1 MKIKLA
7 ANLTFINIFEQK
19 GFCKFATQQKQKIM
33 KSLLL
38 TSLLTLLGIGS
49 FAQEA
54 KKEAT
59 IKIVVIEN
67 GKEKVIERKYSDIQ
81 KADAEI
87 KKLSDSLDMKM
98 SGGDKKNK
106 IVRIEVNKNDRRGG
120 GPQLEA
126 REGKELMIREGKE
139 LNIITED
146 FKGDLRP
153 GGPGA
158 GRMIIRRMNKGG
170 NPADVLIFRDNDS
183 INPNMGPRRNF
194 EMQGPPPFDKIMKG
208 RKRMRRA
215 MIMGRM
221 GDRHKMGFEH
231 QKNGSKT
238 INGLISF
245 PNKPFN
251 GKLNVRFNAPEKGN
265 VTISV
270 TDVNGKEIASE
281 QIKDFSGKYLGQ
293 IDVKKSG
300 AGVYFVRVTQS
311 NDGAVRRVQV
321 D

>member
-1 MKIKLA
+1 MKNKLGP
-7 ANLTFINIFEQK
+7 NLTFLNIFELK
-19 GFCKFATQQKQKIM
+19 GFRMFAAQQKQKCM
-33 KSLLL
+33 KNLLL
-38 TSLLTLLGIGS
+38 TSLITLLGISS

-67 GKEKVIERKYSDIQ
+67 GKEKVIERKYSDIK

-87 KKLSDSLDMKM
+87 QKLSDSLDLKI
-98 SGGDKKNK
+98 STGGGKNK
-106 IVRIEVNKNDRRGG
+106 IVRIEVNKDDRRGG
-120 GPQLEA
+120 PQ
-126 REGKELMIREGKE
+126 LMIREGKE
-139 LNIITED
+139 LEIREGKELNISTED

-170 NPADVLIFRDNDS
+170 NPADVLILRDNDS
-183 INPNMGPRRNF
+183 SKTNMGPRRNF
-194 EMQGPPPFDKIMKG
+194 DMQGPPPFERFMEG
-208 RKRMRRA
+208 RKRMKGA
-215 MIMGRM
+215 MAFGRM
-221 GDRHKMGFEH
+221 GGRNKMGFEN
-231 QKNGSKT
+231 QLNGSKT
-238 INGLISF
+238 INGLISY

-251 GKLNVRFNAPEKGN
+251 GKLNVRFKAPEKGN

-281 QIKDFSGKYLGQ
+281 QIKDFSGLYLGQ

-300 AGVYFVRVTQS
+300 PGVYFVRVTQS
-311 NDGAVRRVQV
+311 NDGAVRRVKV

>member
-1 MKIKLA
+1 MKNKLGP
-7 ANLTFINIFEQK
+7 NLTILNIFELK
-19 GFCKFATQQKQKIM
+19 GFRMFAAQQKQKCM
-33 KSLLL
+33 KNLLL
-38 TSLLTLLGIGS
+38 TSLITLLGISS

-59 IKIVVIEN
+59 VKIVVIEN
-67 GKEKVIERKYSDIQ
+67 GKEKVIERKYSDIK

-87 KKLSDSLDMKM
+87 QKLSDSLDLKIST
-98 SGGDKKNK
+98 SGGKNK
-106 IVRIEVNKNDRRGG
+106 IVRIEVNKDDRRGG
-120 GPQLEA
+120 GSQFKGP
-126 REGKELMIREGKE
+126 EGKE

-158 GRMIIRRMNKGG
+158 RRMVIRRMNKGG
-170 NPADVLIFRDNDS
+170 NPADVLILRDNDS
-183 INPNMGPRRNF
+183 SKTNMGPRRNF
-194 EMQGPPPFDKIMKG
+194 DLQGPPPFERFMEG
-208 RKRMRRA
+208 RKRMKGA
-215 MIMGRM
+215 MAFGRM
-221 GDRHKMGFEH
+221 GGRNKMGFEN
-231 QKNGSKT
+231 QLNGSKT
-238 INGLISF
+238 INGLISY

-251 GKLNVRFNAPEKGN
+251 GKLNVRFKAPEKGN

-281 QIKDFSGKYLGQ
+281 QIKDFSGLYLGQ

>member
-1 MKIKLA
+1 
-7 ANLTFINIFEQK
+7 
-19 GFCKFATQQKQKIM
+19 
-33 KSLLL
+33 LLCI
-38 TSLLTLLGIGS
+38 SS
-49 FAQEA
+49 FAQET

-81 KADAEI
+81 KADDEI

-98 SGGDKKNK
+98 SGGGKKNK

-120 GPQLEA
+120 GP
-126 REGKELMIREGKE
+126 EGKE

-146 FKGDLRP
+146 FKGDMGP
-153 GGPGA
+153 GGPGK
-158 GRMIIRRMNKGG
+158 GRMIIRRMNKGE

-183 INPNMGPRRNF
+183 INPNRGPRGNF
-194 EMQGPPPFDKIMKG
+194 DMQGPPPFGKIMGG
-208 RKRMRRA
+208 RKIMRGAMAHRRME
-215 MIMGRM
+215 GRN
-221 GDRHKMGFEH
+221 KMGFEH

-238 INGLISF
+238 IHGLIAY

-251 GKLNVRFNAPEKGN
+251 GKLNVRFKAPEKGN

-281 QIKDFSGKYLGQ
+281 QIKDFSGLYLGQ

>member
-1 MKIKLA
+1 MKNKLGP
-7 ANLTFINIFEQK
+7 NLTFLNIFELK
-19 GFCKFATQQKQKIM
+19 GFRMFAPQQKQKCM
-33 KSLLL
+33 KNLLL
-38 TSLLTLLGIGS
+38 TSLITLLGISS

-87 KKLSDSLDMKM
+87 KKLSDSLDLKIST
-98 SGGDKKNK
+98 SGGKNK
-106 IVRIEVNKNDRRGG
+106 IVRIEVNKDDRRGG
-120 GPQLEA
+120 RPQMEA

-146 FKGDLRP
+146 FKGDLGP
-153 GGPGA
+153 GGPGG

-170 NPADVLIFRDNDS
+170 NPADVLILRDNDS

-194 EMQGPPPFDKIMKG
+194 DMQGHPPIGKFMKG
-208 RKRMRRA
+208 RKTMRGGMA
-215 MIMGRM
+215 FGRM
-221 GDRHKMGFEH
+221 GGRNKMIIEH

-238 INGLISF
+238 INGLISY

-251 GKLNVRFNAPEKGN
+251 GKLNVRFKAPEKGN

-281 QIKDFSGKYLGQ
+281 QIKDFSGLYLGQ

>member
-1 MKIKLA
+1 MKNKLGP
-7 ANLTFINIFEQK
+7 NLTFLNIFELK
-19 GFCKFATQQKQKIM
+19 GFRMFAAQQKQKCM
-33 KSLLL
+33 KNLLL
-38 TSLLTLLGIGS
+38 TSLITLLGISS

-67 GKEKVIERKYSDIQ
+67 GKEKVIERKYSDIK

-87 KKLSDSLDMKM
+87 QKLSDSLDLKIST
-98 SGGDKKNK
+98 SGGKNK
-106 IVRIEVNKNDRRGG
+106 IVRIEVNKDDRRGG
-120 GPQLEA
+120 GSQFKGP
-126 REGKELMIREGKE
+126 EGKE

-146 FKGDLRP
+146 FRGDLGP

-158 GRMIIRRMNKGG
+158 GRMIIQRMNKGG
-170 NPADVLIFRDNDS
+170 NPADVLILRDNDS
-183 INPNMGPRRNF
+183 SKTNMGPRRNF
-194 EMQGPPPFDKIMKG
+194 DLQGPPPFERFMEG
-208 RKRMRRA
+208 RKRMKGA
-215 MIMGRM
+215 MAFGRM
-221 GDRHKMGFEH
+221 GGRNKMGFDN
-231 QKNGSKT
+231 QLNGSKT
-238 INGLISF
+238 INGLISY

-251 GKLNVRFNAPEKGN
+251 GKLNVRFKAPEKGN

-281 QIKDFSGKYLGQ
+281 QIKDFSGLYLGQ

-311 NDGAVRRVQV
+311 NDGAVRRVKV

>member
-1 MKIKLA
+1 MKNKLGP
-7 ANLTFINIFEQK
+7 NLTFLNIFEQK
-19 GFCKFATQQKQKIM
+19 GFRMFAAQQKQKCM
-33 KSLLL
+33 KNLLL
-38 TSLLTLLGIGS
+38 TSLITLLGISS

-98 SGGDKKNK
+98 SGGGKKNK

-120 GPQLEA
+120 GPQF
-126 REGKELMIREGKE
+126 RGPEGKE

-146 FKGDLRP
+146 FKGDMGP
-153 GGPGA
+153 GGPGK
-158 GRMIIRRMNKGG
+158 GRMIIRRMQKGE

-194 EMQGPPPFDKIMKG
+194 DMQGPPPFAKFMGG
-208 RKRMRRA
+208 RKKMRGA
-215 MIMGRM
+215 MASGRM
-221 GDRHKMGFEH
+221 GGRNKMGFEH

-238 INGLISF
+238 IHGLISY

-251 GKLNVRFNAPEKGN
+251 GKLNVRFKAPEKGN

-281 QIKDFSGKYLGQ
+281 QIKDFSGLYLGQ

-300 AGVYFVRVTQS
+300 PGVYFVRVTQS
-311 NDGAVRRVQV
+311 NDGAVRRVKV
-321 D
+321 E

>member
-1 MKIKLA
+1 MKSKLA
-7 ANLTFINIFEQK
+7 ANLTFLNIFEQK
-19 GFCKFATQQKQKIM
+19 GLCKFAAQQKQKCM
-33 KSLLL
+33 KNLLL
-38 TSLLTLLGIGS
+38 TSLLTLLCISS
-49 FAQEA
+49 FAQET

-81 KADAEI
+81 KADDEI

-98 SGGDKKNK
+98 SGGGKKNK

-120 GPQLEA
+120 GP
-126 REGKELMIREGKE
+126 EGKE

-146 FKGDLRP
+146 FKGDMGP
-153 GGPGA
+153 GGPGK
-158 GRMIIRRMNKGG
+158 GRMIIRRMNKGE

-183 INPNMGPRRNF
+183 INPNRGPRGNF
-194 EMQGPPPFDKIMKG
+194 DMQGPPPFGKIMGG
-208 RKRMRRA
+208 RKIMRGAMAHRRME
-215 MIMGRM
+215 GRN
-221 GDRHKMGFEH
+221 KMGFEH

-238 INGLISF
+238 IHGLIAY

-251 GKLNVRFNAPEKGN
+251 GKLNVRFKAPEKGN

-281 QIKDFSGKYLGQ
+281 QIKDFSGLYLGQ

>member
-1 MKIKLA
+1 MKNKLGP
-7 ANLTFINIFEQK
+7 NLTFLNIFEQK
-19 GFCKFATQQKQKIM
+19 GFRMFAAQQKQKCM
-33 KSLLL
+33 KNLLL
-38 TSLLTLLGIGS
+38 TSLITLLGISS

-87 KKLSDSLDMKM
+87 KKLSDSLDLKI
-98 SGGDKKNK
+98 STGGGKNK
-106 IVRIEVNKNDRRGG
+106 IIRVEVNKDDRRGG
-120 GPQLEA
+120 RPQFKGP
-126 REGKELMIREGKE
+126 EGKE

-146 FKGDLRP
+146 FRGDLGP

-170 NPADVLIFRDNDS
+170 NPADVLILRDNDS
-183 INPNMGPRRNF
+183 SKTNMGPRRNF
-194 EMQGPPPFDKIMKG
+194 DMQGHPPIGKFMKG
-208 RKRMRRA
+208 RKTMRGGMA
-215 MIMGRM
+215 FGRM
-221 GDRHKMGFEH
+221 GGRNKMKIEH

-238 INGLISF
+238 INGLISY

-251 GKLNVRFNAPEKGN
+251 GKLNVRFKAPEKGN

-281 QIKDFSGKYLGQ
+281 QIKDFSGLYLGQ

>member
-1 MKIKLA
+1 MKNKLGP
-7 ANLTFINIFEQK
+7 NLTFLNIFELK
-19 GFCKFATQQKQKIM
+19 GFCMFAAQQKQKCM
-33 KSLLL
+33 KNLLL
-38 TSLLTLLGIGS
+38 TSLIALLGISS

-54 KKEAT
+54 KKEVT
-59 IKIVVIEN
+59 IKIIVIEN

-98 SGGDKKNK
+98 SSGDKKNK
-106 IVRIEVNKNDRRGG
+106 IVRIEVNKDDRRGG
-120 GPQLEA
+120 GPQLMM
-126 REGKELMIREGKE
+126 REGKELMEREGKE
-139 LNIITED
+139 LKN
-146 FKGDLRP
+146 FKGDLGP

-170 NPADVLIFRDNDS
+170 NPADVLILRDNDS
-183 INPNMGPRRNF
+183 INPNRGPRGNF
-194 EMQGPPPFDKIMKG
+194 EMQGHPPFGKIMEG
-208 RKRMRRA
+208 RKRMRGTMA
-215 MIMGRM
+215 FGRM
-221 GDRHKMGFEH
+221 GGKNKMEFEN

-238 INGLISF
+238 IIGLISY

-251 GKLNVRFNAPEKGN
+251 GKLNVRFKAPEKGN

-281 QIKDFSGKYLGQ
+281 QIKDFSGLYLGQ

>member
-1 MKIKLA
+1 MKNKLGP
-7 ANLTFINIFEQK
+7 NLTFLNIFELK
-19 GFCKFATQQKQKIM
+19 GFRMFAAQQKQKCM
-33 KSLLL
+33 KNLLL
-38 TSLLTLLGIGS
+38 TSLITLLGISS

-67 GKEKVIERKYSDIQ
+67 GKEKVIERKYSDIK

-87 KKLSDSLDMKM
+87 QKLSDSLDLKIST
-98 SGGDKKNK
+98 SGGKNK
-106 IVRIEVNKNDRRGG
+106 TVRIEVNKDDRRGG
-120 GPQLEA
+120 GPQFK
-126 REGKELMIREGKE
+126 GPEGKE
-139 LNIITED
+139 LNISTED

-170 NPADVLIFRDNDS
+170 NPADVLILRDNDS
-183 INPNMGPRRNF
+183 SKTNMGPRRNF
-194 EMQGPPPFDKIMKG
+194 DMQGPPRFGNFMEG
-208 RKRMRRA
+208 RKRMRGA
-215 MIMGRM
+215 MAFGRM
-221 GDRHKMGFEH
+221 GGRNKMGFEN
-231 QKNGSKT
+231 QLNGSKT
-238 INGLISF
+238 INGLISY

-251 GKLNVRFNAPEKGN
+251 GKLNVRFKAPEKGN
-265 VTISV
+265 ITISV

-281 QIKDFSGKYLGQ
+281 QIKDFSGLYLGQ

>member
-1 MKIKLA
+1 MKIS
-7 ANLTFINIFEQK
+7 T
-19 GFCKFATQQKQKIM
+19 
-33 KSLLL
+33 
-38 TSLLTLLGIGS
+38 
-49 FAQEA
+49 
-54 KKEAT
+54 
-59 IKIVVIEN
+59 
-67 GKEKVIERKYSDIQ
+67 
-81 KADAEI
+81 
-87 KKLSDSLDMKM
+87 
-98 SGGDKKNK
+98 SGGKNK
-106 IVRIEVNKNDRRGG
+106 IVRIEVNKDDRRGG
-120 GPQLEA
+120 RPQMEA

-146 FKGDLRP
+146 FKGDLGP

-170 NPADVLIFRDNDS
+170 NPADVLILRDNDS

-194 EMQGPPPFDKIMKG
+194 DMQGHPPIGKFMKG
-208 RKRMRRA
+208 RKTMRGGMA
-215 MIMGRM
+215 FGRM
-221 GDRHKMGFEH
+221 GGRNKMEFEN

-238 INGLISF
+238 INGLISY

-251 GKLNVRFNAPEKGN
+251 GKLNVRFKAPEKGN

-281 QIKDFSGKYLGQ
+281 QIKDFSGLYLGQ

>member
-1 MKIKLA
+1 MKNKLGP
-7 ANLTFINIFEQK
+7 NLTFLNIFELK
-19 GFCKFATQQKQKIM
+19 GFRMFAAQQKQKCM
-33 KSLLL
+33 KNLLL
-38 TSLLTLLGIGS
+38 TSLITLLGISS
-49 FAQEA
+49 FAQGA

-67 GKEKVIERKYSDIQ
+67 GKEKVIERKYSDIK

-87 KKLSDSLDMKM
+87 QKLSDSLDLKIFT
-98 SGGDKKNK
+98 SGGKNK
-106 IVRIEVNKNDRRGG
+106 IVRIEVNKDDRRGG
-120 GPQLEA
+120 GSQFKGP
-126 REGKELMIREGKE
+126 EGKE

-146 FKGDLRP
+146 FKGDLGP

-170 NPADVLIFRDNDS
+170 NPADVLILRDNDS
-183 INPNMGPRRNF
+183 SKTNMGPRRNF
-194 EMQGPPPFDKIMKG
+194 DMQGPPPFERFMEG
-208 RKRMRRA
+208 RKRMKGA
-215 MIMGRM
+215 MAFGRM
-221 GDRHKMGFEH
+221 RGRNKMGFEN
-231 QKNGSKT
+231 QLNGSKT
-238 INGLISF
+238 INGLISY

-251 GKLNVRFNAPEKGN
+251 GKLNVRFKAPEKGN

-281 QIKDFSGKYLGQ
+281 QIKDFSGLYLGQ

-300 AGVYFVRVTQS
+300 AGVYFIRVTQS
-311 NDGAVRRVQV
+311 NDGAVRRVKV

>member
-1 MKIKLA
+1 
-7 ANLTFINIFEQK
+7 
-19 GFCKFATQQKQKIM
+19 M

-38 TSLLTLLGIGS
+38 TSLLTLLGISS

-87 KKLSDSLDMKM
+87 KKLSDSLELKM
-98 SGGDKKNK
+98 SGGGKKNK
-106 IVRIEVNKNDRRGG
+106 IVRIEVNKDGRRGG
-120 GPQLEA
+120 GPQF
-126 REGKELMIREGKE
+126 RGPEGKE

-146 FKGDLRP
+146 FKGDMGP

-158 GRMIIRRMNKGG
+158 GRMIIRRMNKGE

-183 INPNMGPRRNF
+183 INPNRGPRRNF
-194 EMQGPPPFDKIMKG
+194 EMQGHPPFGKIMKG
-208 RKRMRRA
+208 GKRMRSA
-215 MIMGRM
+215 MALGRV
-221 GDRHKMGFEH
+221 GGKNKMGFEH

-238 INGLISF
+238 IHGLIAY

-251 GKLNVRFNAPEKGN
+251 GKLNVRFKAPEKGN

-281 QIKDFSGKYLGQ
+281 QIKDFSGLYLGQ

>member
-1 MKIKLA
+1 
-7 ANLTFINIFEQK
+7 
-19 GFCKFATQQKQKIM
+19 M

-38 TSLLTLLGIGS
+38 TSLLTLLGISS

-98 SGGDKKNK
+98 SGGGKKNK
-106 IVRIEVNKNDRRGG
+106 IIRIEVNKDGRRGG
-120 GPQLEA
+120 GPQF
-126 REGKELMIREGKE
+126 RGPEGKE

-146 FKGDLRP
+146 FKGDMGP

-158 GRMIIRRMNKGG
+158 GRMIIRRMNKGE

-183 INPNMGPRRNF
+183 INPNRGPRRNF
-194 EMQGPPPFDKIMKG
+194 EMQGHPPFGKIMKG
-208 RKRMRRA
+208 GKRMRSA
-215 MIMGRM
+215 IALGRV
-221 GDRHKMGFEH
+221 GGKNKMGFEH

-238 INGLISF
+238 IHGLIAY

-251 GKLNVRFNAPEKGN
+251 GKLNVRFKAPEKGN

-281 QIKDFSGKYLGQ
+281 QIKDFSGLYLGQ

-300 AGVYFVRVTQS
+300 AGVYFVQVTQS
-311 NDGAVRRVQV
+311 NDGMVRRVQV

>member
-1 MKIKLA
+1 
-7 ANLTFINIFEQK
+7 
-19 GFCKFATQQKQKIM
+19 M

-38 TSLLTLLGIGS
+38 TSLLTLLGISS

-87 KKLSDSLDMKM
+87 KKLSDSLDLKM
-98 SGGDKKNK
+98 SEGGKKNK
-106 IVRIEVNKNDRRGG
+106 IIRIEVNKDGRRGG
-120 GPQLEA
+120 GPQF
-126 REGKELMIREGKE
+126 RGPEGKE

-146 FKGDLRP
+146 FKGDMGP

-158 GRMIIRRMNKGG
+158 GRMIIRRMNKGE

-183 INPNMGPRRNF
+183 INPNRGTRRNF
-194 EMQGPPPFDKIMKG
+194 EMQGHPPFGKIMKG
-208 RKRMRRA
+208 GKRMRSA
-215 MIMGRM
+215 MALGRV
-221 GDRHKMGFEH
+221 GGKNKMGFEH

-238 INGLISF
+238 IHGLIAY

-251 GKLNVRFNAPEKGN
+251 GKLNVRFKAPEKGN

-281 QIKDFSGKYLGQ
+281 QIKDFSGLYLGQ

>member
-1 MKIKLA
+1 MKNKLGP
-7 ANLTFINIFEQK
+7 NLTFLNIFELK
-19 GFCKFATQQKQKIM
+19 GFRMFAAQQKQKCM
-33 KSLLL
+33 KNLLL
-38 TSLLTLLGIGS
+38 TSLITLLGISS

-59 IKIVVIEN
+59 VKIVVIEN
-67 GKEKVIERKYSDIQ
+67 GKEKVIERKYSDIK

-87 KKLSDSLDMKM
+87 QKLSDSLDLKIST
-98 SGGDKKNK
+98 SGGKNK
-106 IVRIEVNKNDRRGG
+106 IVRIEVNKDDRRGG
-120 GPQLEA
+120 GSQFKGP
-126 REGKELMIREGKE
+126 EGKE

-158 GRMIIRRMNKGG
+158 RRMVIRRMNKGG
-170 NPADVLIFRDNDS
+170 NPADVLILRDNDS
-183 INPNMGPRRNF
+183 SKTNMGPRRNF
-194 EMQGPPPFDKIMKG
+194 DLQGPPPFERFMEG
-208 RKRMRRA
+208 RKRMKGA
-215 MIMGRM
+215 MAFGRM
-221 GDRHKMGFEH
+221 GGRNKMGLEN
-231 QKNGSKT
+231 QLNGSKT
-238 INGLISF
+238 INGLISY

-251 GKLNVRFNAPEKGN
+251 GKLNVRFKAPEKGN

-281 QIKDFSGKYLGQ
+281 QIKDFSGLYLGQ

>member
-1 MKIKLA
+1 MKNKLGP
-7 ANLTFINIFEQK
+7 NLTFLNIFELK
-19 GFCKFATQQKQKIM
+19 GFRMFATQQKQKCM
-33 KSLLL
+33 KNLLL
-38 TSLLTLLGIGS
+38 TSLIALLGISS

-59 IKIVVIEN
+59 IKIIVIEN

-87 KKLSDSLDMKM
+87 KKLSDSLDLKIST
-98 SGGDKKNK
+98 SGGKNK
-106 IVRIEVNKNDRRGG
+106 IVRIEVNKDDRRGG
-120 GPQLEA
+120 GPQLMM
-126 REGKELMIREGKE
+126 REGKELMEREGKE
-139 LNIITED
+139 LKN
-146 FKGDLRP
+146 FKGDLGP

-170 NPADVLIFRDNDS
+170 NPADVLILRDNDS

-194 EMQGPPPFDKIMKG
+194 DMQGHPPIGKFMEG
-208 RKRMRRA
+208 RKRMRGA
-215 MIMGRM
+215 MAFGRM
-221 GDRHKMGFEH
+221 GGRNKMEFEN

-238 INGLISF
+238 INGLISY

-251 GKLNVRFNAPEKGN
+251 GKLNVRFKAPEKGN

-281 QIKDFSGKYLGQ
+281 QIKDFSGLYLGQ

>member
-1 MKIKLA
+1 MKNKLGP
-7 ANLTFINIFEQK
+7 NLTFLNIFEQK
-19 GFCKFATQQKQKIM
+19 GFRMFAPQQKQKCM
-33 KSLLL
+33 KNLLL
-38 TSLLTLLGIGS
+38 TSLITLLGISS

-87 KKLSDSLDMKM
+87 KKLSDSLDLKIST
-98 SGGDKKNK
+98 SGGKNK
-106 IVRIEVNKNDRRGG
+106 IVRIEVNKDDRRGG
-120 GPQLEA
+120 RPQMEA

-146 FKGDLRP
+146 FKGDLGP

-170 NPADVLIFRDNDS
+170 NPADVLILRDNDS

-194 EMQGPPPFDKIMKG
+194 DMQGHPPIGKFMKG
-208 RKRMRRA
+208 RKTMRGGMA
-215 MIMGRM
+215 FGRM
-221 GDRHKMGFEH
+221 GGRNKMIIEH

-238 INGLISF
+238 INGLISY

-251 GKLNVRFNAPEKGN
+251 GKLNVRFKAPEKGN

-281 QIKDFSGKYLGQ
+281 QIKDFSGLYLGQ

>member
-1 MKIKLA
+1 MKNKLGP
-7 ANLTFINIFEQK
+7 NLTFLNIFELK
-19 GFCKFATQQKQKIM
+19 GFRMFAAQQKQKCM
-33 KSLLL
+33 KNLLL
-38 TSLLTLLGIGS
+38 TSLITLLGISS

-67 GKEKVIERKYSDIQ
+67 GKEKVIERKYSDIK

-87 KKLSDSLDMKM
+87 QKLSDSLDLKI
-98 SGGDKKNK
+98 STGGGKNK
-106 IVRIEVNKNDRRGG
+106 IVRIEVNKDDRRGG
-120 GPQLEA
+120 GPQFK
-126 REGKELMIREGKE
+126 GPEGKE

-170 NPADVLIFRDNDS
+170 NPADVLILRDNDS
-183 INPNMGPRRNF
+183 SKTNMGPRRNF
-194 EMQGPPPFDKIMKG
+194 DMQGPPRFGNFMEG
-208 RKRMRRA
+208 RKRMRGA
-215 MIMGRM
+215 MAFGRM
-221 GDRHKMGFEH
+221 GGRNKMGFEN
-231 QKNGSKT
+231 QLNGSKT
-238 INGLISF
+238 INGLISY

-251 GKLNVRFNAPEKGN
+251 GKLNVRFKAPEKGN

-281 QIKDFSGKYLGQ
+281 QIKDFSGLYLGQ

>member
-1 MKIKLA
+1 MKNKLGP
-7 ANLTFINIFEQK
+7 NLTFLNIFELK
-19 GFCKFATQQKQKIM
+19 GFRMFATQQKQKCM
-33 KSLLL
+33 KNLLL
-38 TSLLTLLGIGS
+38 TSLIALLGISS

-59 IKIVVIEN
+59 IKIIVIEN

-87 KKLSDSLDMKM
+87 KKLSDSLDLKIST
-98 SGGDKKNK
+98 SGGKNK
-106 IVRIEVNKNDRRGG
+106 IVRIEVNKDDRRGG
-120 GPQLEA
+120 GPQLMM
-126 REGKELMIREGKE
+126 REGKELK
-139 LNIITED
+139 N
-146 FKGDLRP
+146 FKGDLGP
-153 GGPGA
+153 GRPGA

-170 NPADVLIFRDNDS
+170 NPADVLILRDNDS
-183 INPNMGPRRNF
+183 INPNRGPRGNF
-194 EMQGPPPFDKIMKG
+194 EMLGHPPFGKIMEG
-208 RKRMRRA
+208 RKRMRGTMA
-215 MIMGRM
+215 FGRM
-221 GDRHKMGFEH
+221 GGKNKMEFEN

-238 INGLISF
+238 IIGLISY

-251 GKLNVRFNAPEKGN
+251 GKLNVRFKAPEKGN

-281 QIKDFSGKYLGQ
+281 QIKDFSGLYLGQ

>member
-1 MKIKLA
+1 MKNKLGP
-7 ANLTFINIFEQK
+7 NLTFLNIFELK
-19 GFCKFATQQKQKIM
+19 GFRMFAAQQKQKCM
-33 KSLLL
+33 KNLLL
-38 TSLLTLLGIGS
+38 TSLIALLGISS

-59 IKIVVIEN
+59 IKIIVIEN

-87 KKLSDSLDMKM
+87 KKLSDSLDLKIPT
-98 SGGDKKNK
+98 SGVKNK
-106 IVRIEVNKNDRRGG
+106 IVRIEVNKDDRRGG
-120 GPQLEA
+120 GPQLMM
-126 REGKELMIREGKE
+126 REGKELMEREGKE
-139 LNIITED
+139 LKN
-146 FKGDLRP
+146 FKGDLGPSR
-153 GGPGA
+153 PGA

-170 NPADVLIFRDNDS
+170 NPADVLILRDNDS
-183 INPNMGPRRNF
+183 INPNRGPRGNF
-194 EMQGPPPFDKIMKG
+194 EMQGHPPFGKIMEG
-208 RKRMRRA
+208 RKRIRGTMA
-215 MIMGRM
+215 FGRM
-221 GDRHKMGFEH
+221 GGKNKMEFEN

-238 INGLISF
+238 IIGLISY

-251 GKLNVRFNAPEKGN
+251 GKLNVRFKAPEKGN

-281 QIKDFSGKYLGQ
+281 QIKDFSGLYLGQ

>member
-1 MKIKLA
+1 
-7 ANLTFINIFEQK
+7 
-19 GFCKFATQQKQKIM
+19 M

-38 TSLLTLLGIGS
+38 TSLLTLLGISS

-98 SGGDKKNK
+98 SGGGKKNK
-106 IVRIEVNKNDRRGG
+106 IIRIEVNKDGRRGG
-120 GPQLEA
+120 GPQF
-126 REGKELMIREGKE
+126 RGPEGKE

-146 FKGDLRP
+146 FKGDMGP

-158 GRMIIRRMNKGG
+158 GRMIIRRMNKGE

-183 INPNMGPRRNF
+183 INPNRGPRRNF
-194 EMQGPPPFDKIMKG
+194 EMQGHPPFGKIMKG
-208 RKRMRRA
+208 GKRMRSA
-215 MIMGRM
+215 IALGRV
-221 GDRHKMGFEH
+221 GGKNKMGFEH

-238 INGLISF
+238 IHGLISY

-251 GKLNVRFNAPEKGN
+251 GKLNVRFKAPEKGN

-281 QIKDFSGKYLGQ
+281 QIKDFSGLYLGQ

>member
-1 MKIKLA
+1 LGP
-7 ANLTFINIFEQK
+7 NLTFLNIFELK
-19 GFCKFATQQKQKIM
+19 GFRMFAAQQKQKCM
-33 KSLLL
+33 KNLLL
-38 TSLLTLLGIGS
+38 TSLITLLGISS

-67 GKEKVIERKYSDIQ
+67 GKEKVIERKYSDIK

-87 KKLSDSLDMKM
+87 QKLSDSLDLKI
-98 SGGDKKNK
+98 STGGGKNK
-106 IVRIEVNKNDRRGG
+106 IVRIEVNKDDRRGG
-120 GPQLEA
+120 PQ
-126 REGKELMIREGKE
+126 LMIREGKE
-139 LNIITED
+139 LEIREGKELNISTED

-170 NPADVLIFRDNDS
+170 NPADVLILRDNDS
-183 INPNMGPRRNF
+183 SKTNMGPRRNF
-194 EMQGPPPFDKIMKG
+194 DMQGPPPFERFMEG
-208 RKRMRRA
+208 RKRMKGA
-215 MIMGRM
+215 MAFGRM
-221 GDRHKMGFEH
+221 GGRNKMGFEN
-231 QKNGSKT
+231 QLNGSKT
-238 INGLISF
+238 INGLISY

-251 GKLNVRFNAPEKGN
+251 GKLNVRFKAPEKGN

-281 QIKDFSGKYLGQ
+281 QIKDFSGLYLGQ

-300 AGVYFVRVTQS
+300 PGVYFVRVTQS
-311 NDGAVRRVQV
+311 NDGAVRRVKV

>member
-1 MKIKLA
+1 MKNKLGP
-7 ANLTFINIFEQK
+7 NLTFLNIFELK
-19 GFCKFATQQKQKIM
+19 GFRMFAAQQKQKCM
-33 KSLLL
+33 KNLLL
-38 TSLLTLLGIGS
+38 TSMITLLGISS
-49 FAQEA
+49 FAQET

-67 GKEKVIERKYSDIQ
+67 GKEKVIERKYSDIK

-87 KKLSDSLDMKM
+87 KKLSDSLDLKIST
-98 SGGDKKNK
+98 SGGKNK
-106 IVRIEVNKNDRRGG
+106 IVRIEVNKEDRRGG
-120 GPQLEA
+120 GPQLMM
-126 REGKELMIREGKE
+126 REGKELK
-139 LNIITED
+139 N
-146 FKGDLRP
+146 FKGDLGP

-170 NPADVLIFRDNDS
+170 NPADVLILRDNDS

-194 EMQGPPPFDKIMKG
+194 DMQGPPPFGNFMEG
-208 RKRMRRA
+208 RKRMRGGMAIR
-215 MIMGRM
+215 RM
-221 GDRHKMGFEH
+221 NGGNKMNADH
-231 QKNGSKT
+231 QMNGSKT
-238 INGLISF
+238 IKGLISY

-270 TDVNGKEIASE
+270 TDVNGKEISSE
-281 QIKDFSGKYLGQ
+281 QIKDFSGLYLGQ

-311 NDGAVRRVQV
+311 DDGAVRRVLV

>member
-1 MKIKLA
+1 MKNKLGP
-7 ANLTFINIFEQK
+7 NLTFLNIFELK
-19 GFCKFATQQKQKIM
+19 GFRMFAAQQKQKCM
-33 KSLLL
+33 KNLLL
-38 TSLLTLLGIGS
+38 TSLITLLGISS

-67 GKEKVIERKYSDIQ
+67 GKEKVIERKYSDIK

-87 KKLSDSLDMKM
+87 QKLSDSLDLKI
-98 SGGDKKNK
+98 STGGGKNK
-106 IVRIEVNKNDRRGG
+106 IVRIEVNKDDRRGG
-120 GPQLEA
+120 PQ
-126 REGKELMIREGKE
+126 LMIREGKE
-139 LNIITED
+139 LEIREGKELNISTED

-170 NPADVLIFRDNDS
+170 NPADVLILRDNDS
-183 INPNMGPRRNF
+183 SKTNMGPRRNF
-194 EMQGPPPFDKIMKG
+194 DMQGPPRFGNFMEG
-208 RKRMRRA
+208 RKRMRGA
-215 MIMGRM
+215 MAFGRM
-221 GDRHKMGFEH
+221 GGRNKMGFEN
-231 QKNGSKT
+231 QLNGSKT
-238 INGLISF
+238 INGLISY

-251 GKLNVRFNAPEKGN
+251 GKLNVRFKAPEKGN

-281 QIKDFSGKYLGQ
+281 QIKDFSGLFLGQ

-311 NDGAVRRVQV
+311 NDGAVRRVKV
-321 D
+321 E

>member
-1 MKIKLA
+1 MKNKLGP
-7 ANLTFINIFEQK
+7 NLTFLNIFELK
-19 GFCKFATQQKQKIM
+19 GFRMFAAQQKQKCM
-33 KSLLL
+33 KNVLL
-38 TSLLTLLGIGS
+38 TSLITLLGISS

-67 GKEKVIERKYSDIQ
+67 GKEKVIERKYSDIK

-87 KKLSDSLDMKM
+87 KKLSDSLDMKIST
-98 SGGDKKNK
+98 SGGKNK
-106 IVRIEVNKNDRRGG
+106 IVRIEVNKDDRRGN
-120 GPQLEA
+120 GPQMMM
-126 REGKELMIREGKE
+126 REGKELMDREGKE

-146 FKGDLRP
+146 FKGDLGP

-194 EMQGPPPFDKIMKG
+194 DMQGHPPIGKFMKD
-208 RKRMRRA
+208 RKRMRGG
-215 MIMGRM
+215 MTFGRM
-221 GDRHKMGFEH
+221 EGRNKMKFEN
-231 QKNGSKT
+231 QKNGPKT
-238 INGLISF
+238 IKGLISY

-251 GKLNVRFNAPEKGN
+251 GKLNVRFKAPEKGN
-265 VTISV
+265 VSISV

-281 QIKDFSGKYLGQ
+281 QIKDFSGLYLGQ

>member
-1 MKIKLA
+1 MKNKLGP
-7 ANLTFINIFEQK
+7 NLTFLNIFELK
-19 GFCKFATQQKQKIM
+19 GFRMFAAQQKQKCM
-33 KSLLL
+33 KNVLL
-38 TSLLTLLGIGS
+38 TSLITLLGISS
-49 FAQEA
+49 FAQES

-59 IKIVVIEN
+59 IKIVVIDN
-67 GKEKVIERKYSDIQ
+67 GKEKVIERKYSDIK

-87 KKLSDSLDMKM
+87 KKLSDSLDLKIST
-98 SGGDKKNK
+98 SGGKNK
-106 IVRIEVNKNDRRGG
+106 IVRIEVNKDDRRGNE
-120 GPQLEA
+120 PQ
-126 REGKELMIREGKE
+126 MMMREGKE

-146 FKGDLRP
+146 FKGDLGP

-183 INPNMGPRRNF
+183 INSNMGPRRNF
-194 EMQGPPPFDKIMKG
+194 DMQGHPPIWKFMKD
-208 RKRMRRA
+208 RKRMRGGMA
-215 MIMGRM
+215 FGRM
-221 GDRHKMGFEH
+221 EGRNKMKSEN

-238 INGLISF
+238 IKGLISY

-251 GKLNVRFNAPEKGN
+251 GKLNVRFKAPEKGN

-281 QIKDFSGKYLGQ
+281 QIKDFSGLYLGQ

>member
-1 MKIKLA
+1 MKNKLGP
-7 ANLTFINIFEQK
+7 NLTFLNIFELK
-19 GFCKFATQQKQKIM
+19 GFRMFAAQQKQKCM
-33 KSLLL
+33 KNLLL
-38 TSLLTLLGIGS
+38 TSMITLLGISS
-49 FAQEA
+49 FAQET

-67 GKEKVIERKYSDIQ
+67 GKEKVIERKYSDIK

-87 KKLSDSLDMKM
+87 KKLSDSLDLKIST
-98 SGGDKKNK
+98 SGGKNK
-106 IVRIEVNKNDRRGG
+106 IVRIEVNKEDRRGR
-120 GPQLEA
+120 GPQL
-126 REGKELMIREGKE
+126 MMREGKE

-146 FKGDLRP
+146 FKGDLGP

-170 NPADVLIFRDNDS
+170 NPGDVLIFRDNDS
-183 INPNMGPRRNF
+183 IKTNMGPRRNF
-194 EMQGPPPFDKIMKG
+194 DMQGHPPIGKFMKG
-208 RKRMRRA
+208 RKRMRGTMAIR
-215 MIMGRM
+215 RM
-221 GDRHKMGFEH
+221 NGGNKMNADH
-231 QKNGSKT
+231 QMNGSKT
-238 INGLISF
+238 IKGLISY

-251 GKLNVRFNAPEKGN
+251 GKLNVRFKVPEKGN

-270 TDVNGKEIASE
+270 TDVNGKEISSE
-281 QIKDFSGKYLGQ
+281 QIKDFSGLYLGQ

-311 NDGAVRRVQV
+311 DDGAVRRVLV